1 MNMITLMTNEGFVDI
16 NNNNNDDNNDC
27 STTAAAE
34 YEDNK
39 LNDKFRVY

>member
-1 MNMITLMTNEGFVDI
+1 MITLMTNEGFVDI
-16 NNNNNDDNNDC
+16 NNNNNNDNNDC